1 MTSGS
6 GAHREP
12 VVVTGAHRS
21 GTTLLGDIL
30 CHADGTWNVWE
41 PFNRHWG
48 LEPVRVAYP
57 YLTADDAEDERL
69 LALKTYL
76 TSGRGRWS
84 VKEGPA
90 GPSHPRTHA
99 AVKTLKR
106 RALWLRNRS
115 AVPVVKDP
123 FVLLSLN
130 ALQAGL
136 TSRTVVVS
144 VRHPCSWILSLRR
157 MSWPAGPELNDLISQ
172 SALYEEHL
180 ADRLPARDW
189 TKADDL
195 TAGAVAWMCLYGM
208 VLDQVRMGAKV
219 LMVPLEGF
227 AQDPVSVMWVIFDA
241 VGLASPSD
249 IEDLAVRYTQ
259 SDRTVTP
266 DSSTKHLLQRDSKG
280 LSEAWKSKLAA
291 AEIARVRELTEP
303 VFGALYSDWDAPDGA
318 PRLLAP

>member
-6 GAHREP
+6 GAPREP

-30 CHADGTWNVWE
+30 GNAENTWNVWE

-48 LEPVRVAYP
+48 LAPVSIAYP
-57 YLTADDAEDERL
+57 YLTAADTEDARL
-69 LALKTYL
+69 LALKSYL

-90 GPSHPRTHA
+90 GPSRPRAHA
-99 AVKTLKR
+99 AIKTLKR
-106 RALWLRNRS
+106 RSLWLRNRS

-130 ALQAGL
+130 ALQPGL

-144 VRHPCSWILSLRR
+144 VRHPCSWISSLRR

-172 SALYEEHL
+172 RALYEEHL

-189 TKADDL
+189 RTADDL
-195 TAGAVAWMCLYGM
+195 TAGAVAWTCLYGM
-208 VLDQVRMGAKV
+208 VLEQVRMGAKI

-227 AQDPVSVMWVIFDA
+227 AQDPVSVMRVMFDS
-241 VGLASPSD
+241 VGLAPPST
-249 IEDLAVRYTQ
+249 IEDLAVRYTE

-280 LSEAWKSKLAA
+280 LSDAWKSKLAA
-291 AEIARVRELTEP
+291 TEIARVREITEP